1 MILRGGDRTRPLLLF
16 LNGGPGIPD
25 YFLARDAGLE
35 QLFTVCY
42 WDYRG
47 TGLSYLP
54 EIRPEGCTT
63 EQSVQDALA
72 VTDAL
77 RARFG
82 QDRIYL
88 MGHSYGTFIG
98 LLCAQAAPENT
109 TPTPPW
115 ARAQTSPAPS

>member
-1 MILRGGDRTRPLLLF
+1 M
-16 LNGGPGIPD
+16 
-25 YFLARDAGLE
+25 
-35 QLFTVCY
+35 
-42 WDYRG
+42 
-47 TGLSYLP
+47 
-54 EIRPEGCTT
+54 
-63 EQSVQDALA
+63 QDALA